1 MHRND
6 THTLSELTLVHAR
19 HEEGSTE
26 SDQERR
32 LINTGGKSSLKT
44 IQLSWNLED
53 EKKFASHRGGDSSRK
68 EKQLVS
74 SYKRSWCI
82 QVLHSSMSREVPCRE
97 QMKRVKARHKGL
109 FRRQSGGG
117 SSGEIQSDLDV
128 RFVTLSLS
136 ISMNRLII
144 AYNGSCEA
152 IVDTGTSLILGP
164 GRLVNNI
171 LRLMGATPRGSEV
184 KGHASVSLPA
194 STHKDLQGQLLSLSL

>member
-26 SDQERR
+26 SDQDRR

-97 QMKRVKARHKGL
+97 QMIEYCSFSFNISPSSEYSGL
-109 FRRQSGGG
+109 ISFRIDWLESPDMYTF
-117 SSGEIQSDLDV
+117 S
-128 RFVTLSLS
+128 
-136 ISMNRLII
+136 
-144 AYNGSCEA
+144 
-152 IVDTGTSLILGP
+152 
-164 GRLVNNI
+164 
-171 LRLMGATPRGSEV
+171 
-184 KGHASVSLPA
+184 
-194 STHKDLQGQLLSLSL
+194 